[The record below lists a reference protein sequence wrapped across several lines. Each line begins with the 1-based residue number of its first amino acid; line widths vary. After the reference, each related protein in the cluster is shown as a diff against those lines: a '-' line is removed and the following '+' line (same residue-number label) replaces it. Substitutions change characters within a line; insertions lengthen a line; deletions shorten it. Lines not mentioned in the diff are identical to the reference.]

1 MTPPKTRDSVI
12 DKVRKLLALAAEGN
26 GATPAERE
34 NAQRRAADL
43 MTRHDLATHELDT
56 ADRGTIGED
65 RDTIDGMTEQ
75 WRGELGG
82 RVCVAMGGDWF
93 YTPISRSRRAYTLV
107 GRPDTIEFARVL
119 TNTLIPWLEV
129 EANIACATA
138 QAKGDTGT
146 CSRCD
151 GHGETRRLKGGGYSD
166 DVHVC
171 PTCDGTGTVP
181 LNARVFKREFYD
193 AATRRI
199 AARLSK
205 QRRDTANEVKGKGT
219 GVALVKNDR
228 AAIDAYYDS
237 IGLKLSSSS
246 GRTTGGTAS
255 GRASGRDAGDR
266 ASLAPTRTV
275 DAGRGT
281 LPKGKS

>member
-12 DKVRKLLALAAEGN
+12 DKVRKLLALAADGN

-43 MTRHDLATHELDT
+43 MTRHDLAMHEMDD
-56 ADRGTIGED
+56 ADRGSIGED
-65 RDTIDGMTEQ
+65 RDTIEGMTEQ

-82 RVCVAMGGDWF
+82 RVCKAMGGDWF
-93 YTPISRSRRAYTLV
+93 YTPISRTRRAYTLV
-107 GRPDTIEFARVL
+107 GRPDTIEFTRVL
-119 TNTLIPWLEV
+119 VDALIPWLEV

-138 QAKGDTGT
+138 QAKGETGT

-151 GHGETRRLKGGGYSD
+151 GAGETRRLKGGGYSD
-166 DVHVC
+166 DVHTC
-171 PTCDGTGTVP
+171 PTCDGSGAVP

-193 AATRRI
+193 AATLRI
-199 AARLSK
+199 ATRLSK
-205 QRRDTANEVKGKGT
+205 QRKDTANEVKGKGT
-219 GVALVKNDR
+219 GVALVKNDK
-228 AAIDAYYDS
+228 AAIDAYYKS

-246 GRTTGGTAS
+246 SYTTGGTAS

-266 ASLAPTRTV
+266 ASLSPTRTV
-275 DAGRGT
+275 AAGAAA